1 MPLMDIPSFDL
12 PFLEILP
19 DLLYM
24 GVFML
29 LLLTALCGPVMAVL
43 AETVFVSRKK
53 PFFDKFGLQS
63 AQISFWTAFP
73 IYLFLLA
80 YLQYSVQSTPPGTP
94 PLEGLQTMLPGMAAP
109 FLWAALFLVYRFTWE
124 MLKRHRGIHL
134 FLGYFSALLCL
145 VTFYLLTQVIICSMQ
160 PALMELLWNKPL
172 PTPEVLSSS
181 ALLYLSREF
190 AASASAW
197 AFFLYLLGTGF
208 AAAASLLLPWLLFQR
223 KNADYGRDYYS
234 FALRHA
240 GLWAAA
246 AQTAAFLAG
255 GILLLLLWES
265 PLHSLAQPE
274 EPLAVALAC
283 GLPVCCIALWGVM
296 AASKTPLRHKPGII
310 VACFLFFTAM
320 CAQFL
325 TFLSALP
332 VL

>member
-1 MPLMDIPSFDL
+1 MPLMDIPRFSL

-29 LLLTALCGPVMAVL
+29 LFLTALCGPVMSVL
-43 AETVFVSRKK
+43 SETVFVLKKK

-63 AQISFWTAFP
+63 AQISFWAAFP

-80 YLQYSVQSTPPGTP
+80 YLQFAVQSTPPGTP

-109 FLWAALFLVYRFTWE
+109 FLWAAAFMVYRFTWD
-124 MLKRHRGIHL
+124 MLKRHRGVHL

-145 VTFYLLTQVIICSMQ
+145 ATLFLTFLGIVCIMQ
-160 PALMELLWNKPL
+160 PALVELLWNKPL
-172 PTPEVLSSS
+172 PTPEVFTSS
-181 ALLYLSREF
+181 ALLFLGKEF
-190 AASASAW
+190 AASATAW
-197 AFFLYLLGTGF
+197 SFFLYLAGTGF
-208 AAAASLLLPWLLFQR
+208 ASAACLVLPWLLFQR
-223 KNADYGRDYYS
+223 KYADYGRDYYS

-240 GLWAAA
+240 GVWAIV
-246 AQTAAFLAG
+246 AQTAAILSG
-255 GILLLLLWES
+255 GALLFLLWES

-283 GLPVCCIALWGVM
+283 GLPICCIVLWGAM
-296 AASKTPLRHKPGII
+296 ATSKTPLRHKPGVI
-310 VACFLFFTAM
+310 VACFLFFAAM